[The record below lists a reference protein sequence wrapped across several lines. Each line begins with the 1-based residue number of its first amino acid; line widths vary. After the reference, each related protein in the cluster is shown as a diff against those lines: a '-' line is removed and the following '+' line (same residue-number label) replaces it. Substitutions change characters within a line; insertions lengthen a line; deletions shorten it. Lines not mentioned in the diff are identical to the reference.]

1 MNNEKTAVAAPQEN
15 KMGVMPVNKLLLNMS
30 LPMMASMLVQA
41 LYNVVDSVF
50 VSRLSENAFTA
61 VSLAFPI
68 QTLMIALCSGTAVG
82 INALLSRSL
91 GEKNLNKARSAAL
104 NGVFLAAVS
113 FAVFFLIGIF
123 VVPAFFRAQTDV
135 AEIVDGGI
143 AYLRVCCCASFGL
156 FFGMTFDRLLQS
168 TGRTFFTMCT
178 QLLGAIMNIVLD
190 PIMIFGLF
198 GCPKMGVAGA
208 AVATVLGQIGG
219 MLLSFW
225 FCRHKNPEVPLTFR
239 GFRPEKAVIAEIYR
253 VGVPSIVMQSIGS
266 VMTFGFNQ
274 ILIGFSTTAAAVFGA
289 YFKLQSFIFMPVFGL
304 NNGLVP
310 IVAYNYGARRPDR
323 IKEAF
328 KRAVTYAMCIMT
340 VGLVLFQFVPGT
352 LLLLFDPSDEL
363 LRLGIPALRI
373 ISISFVPAAFCIVCG
388 SVFQALGSAVYSLI
402 NSVTRQLVIL
412 LPVAWLMSLTGVL
425 DLVWLSFPIA
435 EVSSVVLSIVF
446 LRRILKKKINPLA
459 EE

>member
-1 MNNEKTAVAAPQEN
+1 MEKKEAAGAPQEN
-15 KMGVMPVNKLLLNMS
+15 KMGVMPVGKLLLNMS

-50 VSRLSENAFTA
+50 VSRVSENAFTA

-68 QTLMIALCSGTAVG
+68 QTLMIALCAGTAVG

-91 GEKNLNKARSAAL
+91 GEKNLEKARSAAL
-104 NGVFLAAVS
+104 NGVFLAAMGFV
-113 FAVFFLIGIF
+113 AFFLIGVF
-123 VVPAFFRAQTDV
+123 VAPVFFRAQTDV
-135 AEIVDGGI
+135 AEIVEGGI

-156 FFGMTFDRLLQS
+156 FFGLTFDRLLQS
-168 TGRTFFTMCT
+168 TGRTLLTMYT
-178 QLLGAIMNIVLD
+178 QMLGAVLNIVLD

-198 GCPKMGVAGA
+198 GFPALGVAGA
-208 AVATVLGQIGG
+208 AVATVVGQICG

-225 FCRHKNPEVPLTFR
+225 FCRTKNPEVPLNFR

-310 IVAYNYGARRPDR
+310 IISFNYGARRPDR
-323 IKEAF
+323 IREAF
-328 KRAVTYAMCIMT
+328 RRGVTYAMCIMA
-340 VGLVLFQFVPGT
+340 VGLALFQIVPGV
-352 LLLLFDPSDEL
+352 LLQLFDPSEEL
-363 LRLGIPALRI
+363 LRIGVPALRI

-388 SVFQALGSAVYSLI
+388 SMFQALGSAVYSMI
-402 NSVTRQLVIL
+402 TSVTRQLVVL
-412 LPVAWLMSLTGVL
+412 LPVAWLMSRTGIL
-425 DLVWLSFPIA
+425 DLVWLSFPVA
-435 EVSSVVLSIVF
+435 EIFSVILSVF
-446 LRRILKKKINPLA
+446 FFRRIHHKKLHPL
-459 EE
+459 EED

>member
-1 MNNEKTAVAAPQEN
+1 MEKKGAAGAPQEN
-15 KMGVMPVNKLLLNMS
+15 KMGVMPVGKLLLNMS

-41 LYNVVDSVF
+41 CYNIVDSIF
-50 VSRLSENAFTA
+50 VSRVSENAFTA

-68 QTLMIALCSGTAVG
+68 QTLMIALCAGTAVG

-91 GEKNLNKARSAAL
+91 GEKNLEKARSAAL
-104 NGVFLAAVS
+104 NGVFLAAMGFV
-113 FAVFFLIGIF
+113 AFFLVGVF
-123 VVPAFFRAQTDV
+123 VAPVFFRAQTDV
-135 AEIVDGGI
+135 AEIVEGGI

-156 FFGMTFDRLLQS
+156 FFGLTFDRLLQS
-168 TGRTFFTMCT
+168 TGRTLLTMYT
-178 QLLGAIMNIVLD
+178 QMLGAVMNIILD

-198 GCPKMGVAGA
+198 GFPAMGVAGA

-219 MLLSFW
+219 MLLSLW
-225 FCRHKNPEVPLTFR
+225 SCCRKNPEVPLNFC

-289 YFKLQSFIFMPVFGL
+289 YFKLQSFIFLPVFGL

-310 IVAYNYGARRPDR
+310 IIAYNYGARRADR
-323 IKEAF
+323 IKEALR
-328 KRAVTYAMCIMT
+328 RAILYAMCIMA
-340 VGLVLFQFVPGT
+340 VGVMLFQFVPGT
-352 LLLLFDPSDEL
+352 LLQLFDPSAEML
-363 LRLGIPALRI
+363 ALGIPALRI

-388 SVFQALGSAVYSLI
+388 SMFQALGSAVYSMI
-402 NSVTRQLVIL
+402 NSVTRQLVVL
-412 LPVAWLMSLTGVL
+412 LPVAWLLSRTGVL

-435 EVSSVVLSIVF
+435 EVASVVLSIVF
-446 LRRILKKKINPLA
+446 LRRILKKKINPLT

>member
-1 MNNEKTAVAAPQEN
+1 MEKKVAAGAPQEN
-15 KMGVMPVNKLLLNMS
+15 KMGVMPVGKLLLNMS

-41 LYNVVDSVF
+41 LYNVVDSIF
-50 VSRLSENAFTA
+50 VSRVSENAFTA

-68 QTLMIALCSGTAVG
+68 QTLMIALCAGTAVG

-91 GEKNLNKARSAAL
+91 GEKNLEKARSAAL
-104 NGVFLAAVS
+104 NGVFLAAVG
-113 FAVFFLIGIF
+113 FVVFFLIGVF

-135 AEIVDGGI
+135 AEIVEGGI

-168 TGRTFFTMCT
+168 TGRTLLTMYT
-178 QLLGAIMNIVLD
+178 QLLGAVMNIILD

-225 FCRHKNPEVPLTFR
+225 FCRTKNPEVPLNFR
-239 GFRPEKAVIAEIYR
+239 GFRPEKAVVAEIYR

-289 YFKLQSFIFMPVFGL
+289 YFKLQSFIFMPIFGM
-304 NNGLVP
+304 NNGMVP
-310 IVAYNYGARRPDR
+310 IIAYNYGARRPDR
-323 IKEAF
+323 IKETL
-328 KRAVTYAMCIMT
+328 KRAVIYAMCIMA
-340 VGLVLFQFVPGT
+340 VGVLLFQLVPGV
-352 LLLLFDPSDEL
+352 LLQLFDPSDEML
-363 LRLGIPALRI
+363 ALGIPALRI

-388 SVFQALGSAVYSLI
+388 SMFQALGSAVYSMI

-412 LPVAWLMSLTGVL
+412 LPVAWLLSRTGVL

-435 EVSSVVLSIVF
+435 EVSSVILSIVF
-446 LRRILKKKINPLA
+446 LRRILKKKINPLI

>member
-1 MNNEKTAVAAPQEN
+1 MEKKVAAGAPQEN
-15 KMGVMPVNKLLLNMS
+15 KMGVMPVGKLLLNMS

-41 LYNVVDSVF
+41 LYNVVDSIF

-104 NGVFLAAVS
+104 NGVFLAAVD
-113 FAVFFLIGIF
+113 FAVFFLIGVF
-123 VVPAFFRAQTDV
+123 VVPVFFRAQTDV
-135 AEIVDGGI
+135 AEIVEGGI
-143 AYLRVCCCASFGL
+143 DYLRVCCCASFGL

-168 TGRTFFTMCT
+168 TGRTLLTMYT
-178 QLLGAIMNIVLD
+178 QLLGAVMNIILD

-198 GCPKMGVAGA
+198 GCPKLGVAGA

-219 MLLSFW
+219 MLLSLW
-225 FCRHKNPEVPLTFR
+225 FCCKKNPEVPLTFK

-310 IVAYNYGARRPDR
+310 IIAYNYGARRPDR
-323 IKEAF
+323 IKEAL
-328 KRAVTYAMCIMT
+328 KRAVIYAMCIMA
-340 VGLVLFQFVPGT
+340 VGVLLFQLVPGV
-352 LLLLFDPSDEL
+352 LLQLFDPSAEML
-363 LRLGIPALRI
+363 ALGIPALRI

-388 SVFQALGSAVYSLI
+388 SMFQALGSAVYSMI
-402 NSVTRQLVIL
+402 NSVTRQLVFL
-412 LPVAWLMSLTGVL
+412 LPMAWLLSLTGVL
-425 DLVWLSFPIA
+425 DLVWLSFPLA
-435 EVSSVVLSIVF
+435 EVSSVVLSTVF
-446 LRRILKKKINPLA
+446 LRRILKNKINPLM
-459 EE
+459 EY

>member
-1 MNNEKTAVAAPQEN
+1 MEKKEAAGAPQEN
-15 KMGVMPVNKLLLNMS
+15 KMGVMPVGKLLLNMS

-50 VSRLSENAFTA
+50 VSRVSENAFTA

-68 QTLMIALCSGTAVG
+68 QTLMIALCAGTAVG

-91 GEKNLNKARSAAL
+91 GEKNLERARSAAL
-104 NGVFLAAVS
+104 NGVFLAAMGFV
-113 FAVFFLIGIF
+113 AFFLIGVF
-123 VVPAFFRAQTDV
+123 VAPVFFRAQTDV
-135 AEIVDGGI
+135 AEIVEGGI

-156 FFGMTFDRLLQS
+156 FFGLTFDRLLQS
-168 TGRTFFTMCT
+168 TGRTLLTMYT
-178 QLLGAIMNIVLD
+178 QLLGAVLNIVLD

-198 GCPKMGVAGA
+198 GFPALGVAGA
-208 AVATVLGQIGG
+208 AVATVVGQICG

-225 FCRHKNPEVPLTFR
+225 FCRTKNPEVPLNFR

-310 IVAYNYGARRPDR
+310 IIAYNYGARRADR
-323 IKEAF
+323 IKEALC
-328 KRAVTYAMCIMT
+328 RAILYAMCIMA
-340 VGLVLFQFVPGT
+340 VGVMLFQLVPGT
-352 LLLLFDPSDEL
+352 LLQLFDPSADML
-363 LRLGIPALRI
+363 ALGIPALRI

-388 SVFQALGSAVYSLI
+388 SMFQALGSAVYSMI
-402 NSVTRQLVIL
+402 NSVTRQLVVL
-412 LPVAWLMSLTGVL
+412 LPVAWLLSRTGVL

-435 EVSSVVLSIVF
+435 EVASVVLSIVF
-446 LRRILKKKINPLA
+446 LRRILKKKINPLT

>member
-1 MNNEKTAVAAPQEN
+1 VNNEKTAVAAPQEN

-198 GCPKMGVAGA
+198 GCPRMGVAGA

-328 KRAVTYAMCIMT
+328 KRAVTYAMCIMA

-435 EVSSVVLSIVF
+435 EVASVVLSIVF
-446 LRRILKKKINPLA
+446 LRRILKKKINPLT

>member
-1 MNNEKTAVAAPQEN
+1 MEKKGAAGAPQEN
-15 KMGVMPVNKLLLNMS
+15 KMGIMPVGKLLLNMS

-41 LYNVVDSVF
+41 CYNIVDSIF
-50 VSRLSENAFTA
+50 VSRVSENAFTA

-68 QTLMIALCSGTAVG
+68 QTLMIALCAGTAVG

-91 GEKNLNKARSAAL
+91 GEHNHEKARSAAL
-104 NGVFLAAVS
+104 NGVFLAVMGFLA
-113 FAVFFLIGIF
+113 FFLIGVF

-135 AEIVDGGI
+135 AEIVEGGI
-143 AYLRVCCCASFGL
+143 AYLRICCCASFGIFL
-156 FFGMTFDRLLQS
+156 GLTFDRLLQS
-168 TGRTFFTMCT
+168 TGRTLLTMYT
-178 QLLGAIMNIVLD
+178 QMLGAIMNIVLD

-198 GCPKMGVAGA
+198 GFPALGVAGA

-219 MLLSFW
+219 MLLSLW
-225 FCRHKNPEVPLTFR
+225 FCCKKNPEVPLNFR
-239 GFRPEKAVIAEIYR
+239 GFSPEKAVIAEIYR

-323 IKEAF
+323 IKEAHRRGVF
-328 KRAVTYAMCIMT
+328 YAMSIMT
-340 VGLVLFQFVPGT
+340 VGVLLFQLVPGT
-352 LLLLFDPSDEL
+352 LLQIFDPSEAML
-363 LRLGIPALRI
+363 AQGIPALRI
-373 ISISFVPAAFCIVCG
+373 ISISFIPAAFCIISG
-388 SVFQALGSAVYSLI
+388 STFQALGSAVYSMI
-402 NSVTRQLVIL
+402 NSITRQLVVL
-412 LPVAWLMSLTGVL
+412 LPVAWLLSRTGVL

-435 EVSSVVLSIVF
+435 EVASVVLSIVF
-446 LRRILKKKINPLA
+446 LRRILKKKINPLTEA
-459 EE
+459 